1 MSLLAREIT
10 YKSLLRFAA
19 PTILSY
25 FFLNNLHVVLSL
37 CHQFDSVLYKDGH
50 VMLVVKD
57 MVEKLILN

>member
-25 FFLNNLHVVLSL
+25 LFLNIYW
-37 CHQFDSVLYKDGH
+37 LYSQSSGNGIIEL
-50 VMLVVKD
+50 VMQND
-57 MVEKLILN
+57 EWI